1 MNSIID
7 SRKLSTLFGI
17 KSAFFQNSIKYLNQ
31 SKRKS
36 RKAYDFYFNKWKKSF
51 GKLYKSQNL
60 THQLFLNHTYLYYL
74 VKTIILHFIERQ
86 LQNIQEKNKTKDVFN
101 KKLKH
106 LKINEI
112 FNWLSNADS
121 FTNLI
126 VDQIRNYKISNE
138 DLFFHI
144 YQEIIDPSA
153 RHERGEYYTPKNLA
167 RLMIEDAYSLG
178 MKVLDC
184 SCGSGMFLMELIKI
198 ILNSTKSNKEKIK
211 DLNNIYG
218 LDINPIAILVTTA
231 NFLLNIQDIYKKLEA
246 FLPAINVY
254 RFDPL
259 NPTDDFLFPYQDFK
273 NKFDLIIGN
282 PPWLTYKDVND
293 KKYQIILR
301 NLADSLGIKP
311 QSQYITHIEIASLFF
326 YQTPKLFLKNNGTI
340 FLILTK
346 SVLTGGHCFKFRAFK
361 FFYDLEIWDFE
372 QYTFFNMDFI
382 ILKSKFDYSQNKIN
396 GISKTLIESK
406 YPIPT
411 KIFDQNLNL
420 IKETNYFS
428 VEISKQGAKSIIP
441 SEQYDNLIK
450 ISTSCYKKRFFQ
462 GATLVP
468 RALTY
473 FTIAGVQET
482 DNILMISPDMN
493 SIKQAKQPWNK
504 IFFKEELIENHFRF
518 KTFLN
523 KDLVPFG
530 IKKRR
535 NIFLPVNEK
544 LNFSKKY
551 LEKLPYGEKFYKKIN
566 NSYKKFKKGTSNINT
581 LFDNLNYWNKLSKQN
596 LNKKYLVVYN
606 ASGSKIKSA
615 VINNEKEKII
625 ICSENYYFSTNNK
638 EEAYYLTSILNAP
651 ILSENIKIVKSSR
664 HIHKRPFDFPIPKF
678 DSNNSN
684 HQKLSKIGMK
694 AEKKVNV
701 IVQKDEKIS
710 VIKVKEKISNI
721 LDEINKIVQKI
732 I

>member
-7 SRKLSTLFGI
+7 SRKLSTLFGN

-36 RKAYDFYFNKWKKSF
+36 RKTYDFYFNKWKKSF
-51 GKLYKSQNL
+51 EKLYKSQNL

-86 LQNIQEKNKTKDVFN
+86 LHNIQEKNKTKEIFN

-126 VDQIRNYKISNE
+126 VDQIGNYKISNE

-144 YQEIIDPSA
+144 YQEMINQSA
-153 RHERGEYYTPKNLA
+153 RHEKGEYFTPKNLA
-167 RLMIEDAYSLG
+167 ILMIEDAYSLG

-184 SCGSGMFLMELIKI
+184 SCGSGMFLMEIIKI
-198 ILNSTKSNKEKIK
+198 ILNSDLNNKEKIK
-211 DLNNIYG
+211 NLNNIYG

-231 NFLLNIQDIYKKLEA
+231 NFLLNIQDIYNILED
-246 FLPAINVY
+246 FLPTVNFY

-293 KKYQIILR
+293 KKYQINLR
-301 NLADSLGIKP
+301 NLADRLGIKP
-311 QSQYITHIEIASLFF
+311 KSQYITHIEIASLFF

-346 SVLTGGHCFKFRAFK
+346 SVLTGDHCLKFRAFK

-372 QYTFFNMDFI
+372 KYTFFNMDFI

-396 GISKTLIESK
+396 SISKTLIESK
-406 YPIPT
+406 YPIPA

-428 VEISKQGAKSIIP
+428 VEISEQGAKSIIP
-441 SEQYDNLIK
+441 SEQYHKLK
-450 ISTSCYKKRFFQ
+450 KFSTSYYKKRFFQ

-473 FTIAGVQET
+473 FCIVGVQES
-482 DNILMISPDMN
+482 DNILIISPDIN
-493 SIKQAKQPWNK
+493 SIKQAKPPWNK
-504 IFFKEELIENHFRF
+504 NFFKEELIENNFHF

-523 KDLVPFG
+523 KDLVPFY
-530 IKKRR
+530 IKKIR
-535 NIFLPVNEK
+535 NIFLPVNDK

-551 LEKLPYGEKFYKKIN
+551 LEKLPYGEKFYNKIN

-596 LNKKYLVVYN
+596 SNKKFLVVYN
-606 ASGSKIKSA
+606 ASGSNIKSA
-615 VINNEKEKII
+615 VINNEIEKII
-625 ICSENYYFSTNNK
+625 ICSENYYFSTNYK

-664 HIHKRPFDFPIPKF
+664 HIHKRPFDFSIPEF
-678 DSNNSN
+678 DPNNSN

-694 AEKKVNV
+694 SEEKVND
-701 IVQKDEKIS
+701 IIQKDEKIS
-710 VIKVKEKISNI
+710 VIKVKEKIRNI
-721 LDEINKIVQKI
+721 LDEINKIVQEI